1 MNPENEA
8 GSPQDEKAAQ
18 VVRGHSR
25 TARRYFILA
34 AIWLG
39 IATANLIRGTARQ
52 DITRIYGGIIAL
64 CVTVQYVR
72 CGIMSRYLR
81 DRMWE
86 DLCYRRRARE

>member
-18 VVRGHSR
+18 VVHGHSR
-25 TARRYFILA
+25 TARRYFIFA

-39 IATANLIRGTARQ
+39 FAIANLIRGIARH
-52 DITRIYGGIIAL
+52 DIGGICLGIAGL
-64 CVTVQYVR
+64 IATVLYVKA
-72 CGIMSRYLR
+72 GIMSRSLR